1 MRISDWSSDVCSSD
15 LLVDIDDALLR
26 FFDVAVCGLQKFGD
40 DAFDIFADIAGLG
53 QRGGVDHD
61 EWHVESAS
69 DRAGEK
75 RFAGSRWAD
84 QKDVRFFEFNIAA
97 LGVSQSFV
105 VIVDRHREN
114 HLGPI
119 LTDDILVEEFANL
132 AGSWIARTPQQ
143 V

>member
-84 QKDVRFFEFNIAA
+84 QKDARFFEFNIAA
-97 LGVSQSFV
+97 LGVCQRSAEHSV
-105 VIVDRHREN
+105 GKECVGTCRSRWSPY
-114 HLGPI
+114 L
-119 LTDDILVEEFANL
+119 
-132 AGSWIARTPQQ
+132 
-143 V
+143 

>member
-40 DAFDIFADIAGLG
+40 DAFNIFADIAGLG

-97 LGVSQSFV
+97 LGVSQYDRKSTRLNSSHSCASRLPSF
-105 VIVDRHREN
+105 
-114 HLGPI
+114 
-119 LTDDILVEEFANL
+119 
-132 AGSWIARTPQQ
+132 
-143 V
+143 